1 VTASPPG
8 RPTLTPEALGAI
20 LDPAGARPAPYWAR
34 EPAAPKAATR
44 RAWDRRM
51 RLVERARQRVPGLAQ
66 KALEAEAGQ

>member
-1 VTASPPG
+1 VTAWPP
-8 RPTLTPEALGAI
+8 RRAPLTPDALRAI
-20 LDPAGARPAPYWAR
+20 LDPAGDRPAPYWAR